1 MKAWINGKVVTLPD
15 EEAIAITI
23 TKDEYPSYVSMKIH
37 EKYSVDDEI
46 AVIRQKE
53 EKPEEYAEY
62 YAYCEMVKAEAKALI
77 K

>member
-1 MKAWINGKVVTLPD
+1 MYVKTNNGIVEIPD
-15 EEAIAITI
+15 IEPIETTI
-23 TKDEYPSYVSMKIH
+23 TKEQYPSYVAERIH

-46 AVIRQKE
+46 AIIRQKE
-53 EKPEEYAEY
+53 EKPSEYAEY